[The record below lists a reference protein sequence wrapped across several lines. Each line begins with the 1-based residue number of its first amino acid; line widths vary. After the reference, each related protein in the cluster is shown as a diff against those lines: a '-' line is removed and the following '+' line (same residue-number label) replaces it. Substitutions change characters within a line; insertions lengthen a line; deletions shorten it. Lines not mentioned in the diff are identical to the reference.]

1 MKTRLL
7 KRLRREAR
15 TEYPYALLSAFA
27 EYVGCSYGKTRKYIQ
42 ELLKTE

>member
-1 MKTRLL
+1 MKTCLL

-27 EYVGCSYGKTRKYIQ
+27 EYVGWDYIQTRKYIQ